1 MRVLSFLLFILLP
14 SLLCSQ
20 TLVQTIYGTVID
32 RDSRTPLAGASIS
45 VVELSRP
52 INAVS
57 DSLGKFEIQNVP
69 VGRIKLITSY
79 VGYLNYTTDYILL
92 NTAKELQL
100 SIEMEENKNSQENVT
115 VHAVRNPKLP
125 VNRYSLAGAR
135 SFTAEETQRYAASAN
150 DPGRM
155 AMAFPGVQATR
166 DTRSDIIIRGNNP
179 VNMQWRLEGVDIVN
193 PNHFARKGSTG
204 GGITILSLAMLDN
217 SDFLTGA
224 MPAEYGDVIS
234 GVFDMHL
241 RKGNNLNRENTF
253 KAGMIG
259 IDYATEGPIKKGQ
272 SSYLANYRYSTLG
285 LLELIGF
292 NLVSERE
299 SNTFQ
304 DLSFN
309 LAFNNKTNRSQWNV
323 WGMGGISKET
333 YAAVENVNEWKQY
346 DDYAIYDFRTKM
358 GAIGVGNILKINEK
372 SFMRS
377 SLVYL
382 NQRLTFVDDTL
393 NAQLHPSTVNDERYT
408 NSRLSFATSYNYK
421 FGASA
426 NFKAGTYIT
435 DMMYD
440 FRSDK
445 LNFNTHQIE
454 TITDGQGNTWLF
466 QPYVQASIKPGT
478 NWVINPGIHIMH
490 LALNNKTTLDP
501 RLSIQF
507 RFNNKQNITAAY
519 GLYSKVLPLGSYFY
533 KQGSNYP
540 NKDLDMMRSH
550 HYVLA
555 YDHLLGNSWRLHS
568 EIYYQQLFQV
578 PVVNDVNRTYW
589 MLNEL
594 DGYADEALI
603 SKGKGINKGI
613 DVSVEKFF
621 SKGFFMITSFSVFNS
636 TFQPLNGKNY
646 DTRFNASTAGSW
658 TGAKEINLKNNKV
671 LQLGWKTIY
680 NGGFRLTPLQA
691 GASYTTRE
699 PVLDEN
705 KPFSEKISPYF
716 RTDGRISLRKDKTKN
731 AWQLALDIQNVF
743 GIKNTD
749 GLARRYDP
757 SVNQWVYEKQS
768 GLVPLL
774 SYQIDF

>member
-1 MRVLSFLLFILLP
+1 MRFIFLLLLFIP
-14 SLLCSQ
+14 SLLNAQ
-20 TLVQTIYGTVID
+20 NLVQTIYGTVID
-32 RDSRTPLAGASIS
+32 RDSRSPLAGASVT
-45 VVELSRP
+45 VVELNNP
-52 INAVS
+52 ITAVA
-57 DSLGKFEIQNVP
+57 DSLGNFIIRDVP
-69 VGRIKLITSY
+69 VGRIKLVSSH

-100 SIEMEENKNSQENVT
+100 TIEMEENKSLQQNVT
-115 VHAVRNPKLP
+115 VHAARNPKLP

-155 AMAFPGVQATR
+155 AIAFPGVQATR

-309 LAFNNKTNRSQWNV
+309 LAFNNKTNSSQWNV

-333 YAAVENVNEWKQY
+333 YAAIEDVNDWKQY

-358 GAIGVGNILKINEK
+358 GALGVGNILKLNEK
-372 SFMRS
+372 SFLRS

-393 NAQLHPSTVNDERYT
+393 NMQWQASTVNDERYT

-421 FGASA
+421 IGASA
-426 NFKAGTYIT
+426 NFKAGAYIT
-435 DMMYD
+435 NMMYN

-445 LNFNTHQIE
+445 LNFNNQQME
-454 TITDGQGNTWLF
+454 TFTDGEGSTLLL
-466 QPYVQASIKPGT
+466 QPYLQASIKPGT
-478 NWVINPGIHIMH
+478 KWIINPGVHIMH
-490 LALNNKTTLDP
+490 LALNSKTTVDP
-501 RLSIQF
+501 RLSIQY
-507 RFNNKQNITAAY
+507 RINNKQSLTASY
-519 GLYSKVLPLGSYFY
+519 GMYSKLLPLGSYFY
-533 KQGSNYP
+533 KQGTSYP
-540 NKDLDMMRSH
+540 NKNLDMIRSNN
-550 HYVLA
+550 YVLA
-555 YDHLLGNSWRLHS
+555 YDHLLGNSWRLHT
-568 EIYYQQLFQV
+568 EVYYQQLFKV
-578 PVVNDVNRTYW
+578 PLVNDVNRTYW

-594 DGYADEALI
+594 DGYAEEALI
-603 SKGKGINKGI
+603 SKGKGNNKGI
-613 DVSVEKFF
+613 DVSFEKFF
-621 SKGFFMITSFSVFNS
+621 SKGFFMITSFSIFES
-636 TFQPLNGKNY
+636 TFQPLSGKTY

-658 TGAKEINLKNNKV
+658 TGAKEMNLKNNQV

-691 GASYTTRE
+691 GTAYNTRE
-699 PVLDEN
+699 PVLDES
-705 KPFSEKISPYF
+705 KPFTEKISSYF
-716 RTDGRISLRKDKTKN
+716 RTDGRIALRKDKAKN
-731 AWQLALDIQNVF
+731 AWQLALDIQNIF